1 MGIPNYEEC
10 SLPELLDVER
20 NLDKE
25 KYPERYQLVLQQI
38 QLKRER
44 GEAEHDSPFEPDADK
59 ISSSPYYKYQTFWR
73 RFWALNIDGLLF
85 FPLSL
90 LHVWIISTQI
100 KGLPLF
106 LWVLTTSAAHVLYF
120 ILMHAAFGQTIGKMI
135 TRVIVLDVHESKLS
149 YRQAVLRDIVPL
161 IVWPLNIH
169 WAYSMAYGGV
179 SEMELMEIRTYQVV
193 MYSWGA
199 WAILELVT
207 MLLNKKRR
215 ALHDF
220 IAGSV
225 VVKKPIKSCNTDT
238 SVAGAGYL
246 KH

>member
-10 SLPELLDVER
+10 SLAELLDVER
-20 NLDKE
+20 NIDKE
-25 KYPERYQLVLQQI
+25 KYGDRYQEVLRQI
-38 QLKRER
+38 QLKRLK
-44 GEAEHDSPFEPDADK
+44 GESEYDSPFPADSDLN
-59 ISSSPYYKYQTFWR
+59 SSSPYYRYQTFWR
-73 RFWALNIDGLLF
+73 RFWALFIDGLVF
-85 FPLSL
+85 TPVSL
-90 LHVWIISTQI
+90 LHVWIVSTQA

-106 LWVLTTSAAHVLYF
+106 LWILTSSAAHVLYF

-135 TRVIVLDVHESKLS
+135 TRVIVIDVHETKLS

-161 IVWPLNIH
+161 IVWPLNFH
-169 WAYSMAYGGV
+169 WAYLMAYGGI
-179 SEMELMEIRTYQVV
+179 SETELAQLRTYQVV

-207 MLLNKKRR
+207 MLLNRKRR

-225 VVKKPIKSCNTDT
+225 VVKQFNKSLNPDT
-238 SVAGAGYL
+238 SGAGAG
-246 KH
+246 

>member
-20 NLDKE
+20 NIDKE
-25 KYPERYQLVLQQI
+25 KYPERYQLVLEQI
-38 QLKRER
+38 ELKRER
-44 GEAEHDSPFEPDADK
+44 GEAEYDSLFEPDADK

-90 LHVWIISTQI
+90 LHVWLILIQI
-100 KGLPLF
+100 RGLPLF
-106 LWVLTTSAAHVLYF
+106 LWFLTTSAAHVLYF

-135 TRVIVLDVHESKLS
+135 TRVIVLDVHGSKLS

-169 WAYSMAYGGV
+169 WAYLMAYGGV
-179 SEMELMEIRTYQVV
+179 SEMDLTEIRTYQVV
-193 MYSWGA
+193 TYSWGA

-225 VVKKPIKSCNTDT
+225 VVKKLNEPLNPET
-238 SVAGAGYL
+238 SDAGAG
-246 KH
+246 